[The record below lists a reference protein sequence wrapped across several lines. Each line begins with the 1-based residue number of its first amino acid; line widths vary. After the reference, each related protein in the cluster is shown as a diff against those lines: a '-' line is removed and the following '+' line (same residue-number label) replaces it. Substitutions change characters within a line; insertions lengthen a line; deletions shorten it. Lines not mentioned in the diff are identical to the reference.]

1 MLNKNYFI
9 KRRYNKNI
17 HYNKKLILNST
28 QGNLTKN
35 YNKLLLKTLS
45 SGLISCFNFLKYLK
59 SLKLI
64 S

>member
-45 SGLISCFNFLKYLK
+45 SGLISCFNF
-59 SLKLI
+59 
-64 S
+64 